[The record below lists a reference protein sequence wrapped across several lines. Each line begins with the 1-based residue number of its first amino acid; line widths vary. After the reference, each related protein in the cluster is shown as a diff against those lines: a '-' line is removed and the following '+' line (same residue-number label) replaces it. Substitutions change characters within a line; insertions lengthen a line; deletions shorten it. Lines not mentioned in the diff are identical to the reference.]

1 MRASAE
7 QLRRF
12 RYALALSIAV
22 HALLLFGTWPALR
35 QSLREPAT
43 PPPLMTRIVE
53 LAKPEPEPEPAPAP
67 VAKPP
72 PRFPATK
79 KVEPPRPAPQPVPAP
94 SATEAPPVPAPSPAP
109 APAEPPQVAGAPAAS
124 PPVVSQSEAR
134 AAEATTAAQYR
145 LQLIAYAQRNKPPY
159 PRIARENNWT
169 GDVTL
174 EIMLRP
180 DGQAELGLRK
190 GSGHEVLDQLAL
202 DTYQQALRA
211 VPVPP
216 TLRGRQVRLDPL
228 RLIYNLTE
236 N

>member
-22 HALLLFGTWPALR
+22 HALLLFGTWPVLR
-35 QSLREPAT
+35 QSLQEVVT
-43 PPPLMTRIVE
+43 PPPLLTRIVE
-53 LAKPEPEPEPAPAP
+53 LAKPEPVPPPPA
-67 VAKPP
+67 AKPP
-72 PRFPATK
+72 PRPPQAK

-94 SATEAPPVPAPSPAP
+94 SATQAPPAPAPSPAP
-109 APAEPPQVAGAPAAS
+109 APAEPPRVASAPAAS
-124 PPVVSQSEAR
+124 PPAVSQSDAR
-134 AAEATTAAQYR
+134 AAEAMTAAQYR

-174 EIMLRP
+174 EITLRP
-180 DGQAELGLRK
+180 DGQAELGLRR